1 MRKVTIHTVLAVA
14 ITLCAFSNKIQA
26 QNSTDET
33 QNLNEEQ
40 QAIVLISAYTATG
53 DLENL
58 NDALKEGLESDL
70 TVNEIKEV
78 IVHLY
83 AYVGFPRSIRGLNT
97 FMDVLDEREVKGI
110 EDEMGPEASPI
121 NDERSKYERGVET
134 LYELTGREWG
144 HPESGYGA
152 FAPVIDRFLKEH
164 LFTDLFERDVLTYL
178 ERELVTISALSSI
191 RGVEPMLGSHMRIG
205 MNLGLSKSQL
215 EQLFSI
221 IEGNIGEAEA
231 KVGRAI
237 LIQVNN

>member
-1 MRKVTIHTVLAVA
+1 MRKVTIHTVLTVA
-14 ITLCAFSNKIQA
+14 IVLCAFSIKIQA

-58 NDALKEGLESDL
+58 NDALKEGLEADL

-97 FMDVLDEREVKGI
+97 FMDVLDQREAKGI
-110 EDEMGPEASPI
+110 EDELGPEASPI
-121 NDERSKYERGVET
+121 NDERNKYERGVET

-205 MNLGLSKSQL
+205 MNLGLSESQL

-237 LIQVNN
+237 LIQMNN